1 MMYGAVLAMA
11 LAIPPG
17 AQALVDGAIADA
29 AQRFG
34 VQARAVD
41 VQRVNWPDASLG
53 CPQQGMHYPQRVVGG
68 WLVVL
73 AAGERRF
80 EYHAGTQGAAF
91 PCPAD
96 RAQKPLPDTSM

>member
-1 MMYGAVLAMA
+1 MNRAVLAMA

-34 VQARAVD
+34 VQAHVVQ
-41 VQRVNWPDASLG
+41 VQRVSWPDASLG
-53 CPQQGMHYPQRVVGG
+53 CPQKGMHYPQRVVAG

-73 AAGERRF
+73 AADGRRF
-80 EYHAGTQGAAF
+80 EYHAAAQGAAF
-91 PCPAD
+91 HCPAE
-96 RAQKPLPDTSM
+96 RAQRPLPDTSM

>member
-1 MMYGAVLAMA
+1 MNWAVVAMA
-11 LAIPPG
+11 LVIPPG
-17 AQALVDGAIADA
+17 AQSMVDGAVADA

-34 VQARAVD
+34 VRPRAVE

-53 CPQQGMHYPQRVVGG
+53 CPQKGMHYPQRVVAG
-68 WLVVL
+68 WFIVL

-80 EYHAGTQGAAF
+80 EYHAGAQGAAF
-91 PCPAD
+91 HCPAE